1 MDTRKRDSIWQEVK
15 KFLDSFCPVKF
26 LTEGVLPQFLL
37 AIIHLISATKL
48 KPKNTRVWDTLC
60 LCDLCYFEFLLCR
73 PSIFFFRVNELP
85 PASRYYC

>member
-48 KPKNTRVWDTLC
+48 KPKNTRV
-60 LCDLCYFEFLLCR
+60 
-73 PSIFFFRVNELP
+73 RVGEAGARVAKNP
-85 PASRYYC
+85 RS

>member
-48 KPKNTRVWDTLC
+48 KPKNIAQRVCTS
-60 LCDLCYFEFLLCR
+60 
-73 PSIFFFRVNELP
+73 P
-85 PASRYYC
+85 